1 MFSSR
6 YLPGHSVSLGVCPVD
21 YNCFQQTESNV
32 KEVKEEE
39 SLMPQDAL
47 LGLPLPKPVL
57 ARQFTCELDL
67 FLLLNLPHTYFFS
80 TFSKE
85 SLRSLYQCILSL
97 ERFTCNIFRE
107 DLD

>member
-1 MFSSR
+1 M
-6 YLPGHSVSLGVCPVD
+6 PGNFVSLRVCPVD
-21 YNCFQQTESNV
+21 YDCFQQTESNV

-47 LGLPLPKPVL
+47 LGLTLSKLVL
-57 ARQFTCELDL
+57 AWQCTCELGL
-67 FLLLNLPHTYFFS
+67 FLLLNLPHAYFFS

-97 ERFTCNIFRE
+97 DRFTCNIFKE
-107 DLD
+107 DVY

>member
-6 YLPGHSVSLGVCPVD
+6 YLLGHSVSLGVCPVD

-47 LGLPLPKPVL
+47 LGLPLPNPVL
-57 ARQFTCELDL
+57 AWQFT
-67 FLLLNLPHTYFFS
+67 
-80 TFSKE
+80 
-85 SLRSLYQCILSL
+85 
-97 ERFTCNIFRE
+97 
-107 DLD
+107 